1 VQVTG
6 SEVASLPVQLIV
18 TWWLYQP
25 FESGLRAGAAELA
38 TGGVESY
45 LSAKEVEA
53 ELPAWSV
60 QVTPGAALAL
70 SGPLYVVES
79 GQLASPERVSL
90 PFQVTVTGLLYQPF
104 VFAGRSAVGLST
116 GGVESYLSGTE
127 VEAELPAWSAQVTPR
142 AALALSGPLYVVEL
156 GQLAIPEVTSLPCQ
170 LTVTELLYQPFAF
183 GLRSGLGANI
193 GGVESYLSGKETDAE
208 LPA

>member
-1 VQVTG
+1 
-6 SEVASLPVQLIV
+6 
-18 TWWLYQP
+18 
-25 FESGLRAGAAELA
+25 
-38 TGGVESY
+38 

-70 SGPLYVVES
+70 SGPLYVVE
-79 GQLASPERVSL
+79 
-90 PFQVTVTGLLYQPF
+90 
-104 VFAGRSAVGLST
+104 
-116 GGVESYLSGTE
+116 
-127 VEAELPAWSAQVTPR
+127 
-142 AALALSGPLYVVEL
+142 L
-156 GQLAIPEVTSLPCQ
+156 GQLAIPEVASLPCQ

-183 GLRSGLGANI
+183 GFRSGLGANT

>member
-6 SEVASLPVQLIV
+6 PEVASLPVQLIV
-18 TWWLYQP
+18 TWSLYHP

-60 QVTPGAALAL
+60 QVTPGAAFAL
-70 SGPLYVVES
+70 SGPLYVVKS

-90 PFQVTVTGLLYQPF
+90 PCQVTVTGLLYQPF
-104 VFAGRSAVGLST
+104 VFVGRSAVGLST

-127 VEAELPAWSAQVTPR
+127 IEAELPAWSVQVTPGV
-142 AALALSGPLYVVEL
+142 ALALSGPLYVVEL
-156 GQLAIPEVTSLPCQ
+156 GQLAIPEVASLPCQ
-170 LTVTELLYQPFAF
+170 LTVTELLYHPFAF
-183 GLRSGLGANI
+183 GLRSGLGPNT
-193 GGVESYLSGKETDAE
+193 GGAESYLSGKETDAE

>member
-1 VQVTG
+1 MQVTPG
-6 SEVASLPVQLIV
+6 AALALSGPLYVVESGQLASPERLSLPFQV
-18 TWWLYQP
+18 TVTGLLYQP
-25 FESGLRAGAAELA
+25 FVFVGRSAVGLS

-45 LSAKEVEA
+45 LSGTEVEA

-70 SGPLYVVES
+70 SGPLYVVEP
-79 GQLASPERVSL
+79 GQLA
-90 PFQVTVTGLLYQPF
+90 T
-104 VFAGRSAVGLST
+104 
-116 GGVESYLSGTE
+116 
-127 VEAELPAWSAQVTPR
+127 
-142 AALALSGPLYVVEL
+142 
-156 GQLAIPEVTSLPCQ
+156 PEVVSLPCQ

-183 GLRSGLGANI
+183 GLRSGLGAKT

>member
-1 VQVTG
+1 
-6 SEVASLPVQLIV
+6 
-18 TWWLYQP
+18 
-25 FESGLRAGAAELA
+25 LRAGAAELA

-79 GQLASPERVSL
+79 GQLASPERESL

-104 VFAGRSAVGLST
+104 VFAGRSALGLST

-127 VEAELPAWSAQVTPR
+127 VEAELPAWSVQVTPG

-156 GQLAIPEVTSLPCQ
+156 GQLAIPEVASLPCQ

-183 GLRSGLGANI
+183 GFRSGLGANT

>member
-6 SEVASLPVQLIV
+6 PEVASLPVQLIV
-18 TWWLYQP
+18 TWWLYHP

-45 LSAKEVEA
+45 LSGKEVEA

-70 SGPLYVVES
+70 SGPLYVVE
-79 GQLASPERVSL
+79 
-90 PFQVTVTGLLYQPF
+90 
-104 VFAGRSAVGLST
+104 
-116 GGVESYLSGTE
+116 
-127 VEAELPAWSAQVTPR
+127 
-142 AALALSGPLYVVEL
+142 L
-156 GQLAIPEVTSLPCQ
+156 GQLAIPEVASLPCQ

>member
-1 VQVTG
+1 MQVTG

-53 ELPAWSV
+53 ELPDWSV

-79 GQLASPERVSL
+79 GQLASPERESL

-104 VFAGRSAVGLST
+104 VFAGRSALGLST

-127 VEAELPAWSAQVTPR
+127 VEAELPAWSVQVTPG

-156 GQLAIPEVTSLPCQ
+156 GQLAIPEVASLPCQ

-183 GLRSGLGANI
+183 GFRSGLGANT
-193 GGVESYLSGKETDAE
+193 GGVESYLSGKETDPE

>member
-79 GQLASPERVSL
+79 GQLASPERESL

-104 VFAGRSAVGLST
+104 VFAGRSALGLST

-127 VEAELPAWSAQVTPR
+127 VEAELPAWSVQVTPG

-156 GQLAIPEVTSLPCQ
+156 GQLAIPEVASLPCQ

-183 GLRSGLGANI
+183 GFRSGLGANT

>member
-1 VQVTG
+1 MQVTG

-60 QVTPGAALAL
+60 QFTPGAALAL

-79 GQLASPERVSL
+79 GQLASPERESL

-104 VFAGRSAVGLST
+104 VFAGRSALGLST

-127 VEAELPAWSAQVTPR
+127 VEAELPAWSVQVTPG

-156 GQLAIPEVTSLPCQ
+156 GQLAIPEVASLPCQ

-183 GLRSGLGANI
+183 GFRSGLGANT